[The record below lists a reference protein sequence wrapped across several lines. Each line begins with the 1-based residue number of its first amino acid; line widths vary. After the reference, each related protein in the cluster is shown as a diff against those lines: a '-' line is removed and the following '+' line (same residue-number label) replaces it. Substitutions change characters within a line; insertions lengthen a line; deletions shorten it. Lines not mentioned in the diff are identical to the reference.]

1 MVHLIPTTTQVTA
14 TDLSWKYLREVVRLH
29 GLPGSI
35 VSDRDT
41 KFTSR
46 WWQELH
52 RILGAKLLMSTS
64 YHPQT
69 DGQSERAIRNVT
81 QILRSVVKP
90 DQKDWITKI
99 DMVEFAINSSVS
111 DTTGYAPFELNGGY
125 MPSMIKEIRN
135 DETFAQG
142 VKTFALTALHNIADA
157 HDAIIE
163 ARVFQ
168 AENANKRRRND
179 PMITKNSLVY
189 LSTANLNLP
198 KSRVRKL
205 CPKFIG
211 PYKVV
216 EARPETSNYTL
227 ELPEALRYRRIPTFH
242 ISQLR
247 PHNASDD
254 ALFPNR
260 HQLEPYDFGVPENHE
275 WFVDEIIGH
284 RWVTTK
290 QVEYQV
296 RWSLGDTTWEKHAN
310 CNQLAALDRY
320 LEVQGVK
327 SWDQL
332 PRLGRK

>member
-1 MVHLIPTTTQVTA
+1 
-14 TDLSWKYLREVVRLH
+14 
-29 GLPGSI
+29 
-35 VSDRDT
+35 
-41 KFTSR
+41 
-46 WWQELH
+46 
-52 RILGAKLLMSTS
+52 MSTS

-90 DQKDWITKI
+90 DQKDWITKV

-142 VKTFALTALHNIADA
+142 VKAFALTALHNIADA

-179 PMITKNSLVY
+179 PMITKGSLVY

-211 PYKVV
+211 PYKVKVV

-242 ISQLR
+242 VSQLR

-260 HQLEPYDFGVPENHE
+260 HQPEPYDFGVPENHE